1 MDSPRVTEIDD
12 LFRVS
17 NEFYNKQDY
26 VKSLKT
32 NIQILEL
39 AKELQDP
46 SYLRKVYRFLAYD
59 YLVLSDTIMAKQ
71 NFKEAENYAALSESD
86 ASIAESFM
94 DLGNFYSIATK
105 DHSKVMWYLN
115 KAISN
120 FIKIKDT
127 VGLQKAYFNVILA
140 SYDAEKIETI
150 APYLNELNRSDYRL
164 HQDISMR
171 SAIDTHA
178 AEFFITKKDYVKV
191 DSLIQNV
198 LVIADKND
206 LPVDKEYALDVWS
219 KSLYKRGEYQKAYD
233 QRLLFEELSEKNRK
247 TFEDEE
253 SAEASS
259 KFQVEEYKRMN
270 KEISLENKL
279 QEERVSNQKLLNN
292 ILIVLGIVGLLMFLG
307 LLLAFRKRKQLVE
320 KLKERNRKYLEA
332 KYKSEHLAK
341 SKSNFFSTVSHELRT
356 PLYGVIGLSSILLE
370 DKSLK
375 SHEKDLKSLK
385 FSADYLLALIND
397 VLLINKLDSKNAD
410 NDRSNFNLQELVQN
424 VLNSFEYIRLQN
436 NNLVEVHISDEIPKS
451 LNGNAVRLSQ
461 ILMNLLGNAFK
472 FTENGVITVDVRF
485 ISNIDGTVTLRFSIK
500 DTGIG
505 IAKEKQKGI
514 FNEFE
519 QIESIDY
526 SYQGTG
532 LGLPIVKKL
541 LTLSNSKIHLE
552 SELGKGALFS
562 FELFYE
568 EAPQEDSEILETS
581 LDTTVLKGKHILIV
595 EDNRI
600 NQIVTQ
606 KILEKKGIIC
616 SLVENG
622 DLAIEAVRV
631 NNFDLVLM
639 DLNMPVKGGIAATK
653 EIRLFNREIPII
665 ALTAVEVE
673 EVRNEIA
680 IAGMNDIIVKPYDAM
695 KFTRII
701 IKNLMMKVNIVTN
714 SSSKTG

>member
-1 MDSPRVTEIDD
+1 
-12 LFRVS
+12 
-17 NEFYNKQDY
+17 
-26 VKSLKT
+26 
-32 NIQILEL
+32 
-39 AKELQDP
+39 
-46 SYLRKVYRFLAYD
+46 
-59 YLVLSDTIMAKQ
+59 
-71 NFKEAENYAALSESD
+71 
-86 ASIAESFM
+86 
-94 DLGNFYSIATK
+94 
-105 DHSKVMWYLN
+105 
-115 KAISN
+115 
-120 FIKIKDT
+120 
-127 VGLQKAYFNVILA
+127 
-140 SYDAEKIETI
+140 
-150 APYLNELNRSDYRL
+150 
-164 HQDISMR
+164 
-171 SAIDTHA
+171 
-178 AEFFITKKDYVKV
+178 
-191 DSLIQNV
+191 
-198 LVIADKND
+198 
-206 LPVDKEYALDVWS
+206 
-219 KSLYKRGEYQKAYD
+219 
-233 QRLLFEELSEKNRK
+233 
-247 TFEDEE
+247 
-253 SAEASS
+253 
-259 KFQVEEYKRMN
+259 
-270 KEISLENKL
+270 
-279 QEERVSNQKLLNN
+279 
-292 ILIVLGIVGLLMFLG
+292 
-307 LLLAFRKRKQLVE
+307 LAFRKRKQLVE
-320 KLKERNRKYLEA
+320 KLKERHRKYLEA

-436 NNLVEVHISDEIPKS
+436 NNQVEVHISDEIPKS

-631 NNFDLVLM
+631 TNFVLVLM
-639 DLNMPVKGGIAATK
+639 DLNMPVKGGIAA
-653 EIRLFNREIPII
+653 
-665 ALTAVEVE
+665 
-673 EVRNEIA
+673 
-680 IAGMNDIIVKPYDAM
+680 
-695 KFTRII
+695 
-701 IKNLMMKVNIVTN
+701 
-714 SSSKTG
+714 S